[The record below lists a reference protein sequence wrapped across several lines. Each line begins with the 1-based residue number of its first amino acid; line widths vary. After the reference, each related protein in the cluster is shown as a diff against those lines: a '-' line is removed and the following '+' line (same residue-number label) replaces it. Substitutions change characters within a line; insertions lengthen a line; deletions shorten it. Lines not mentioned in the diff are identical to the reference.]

1 MAVLRLLISCSVL
14 TFVFLVVTFV
24 HRPWL
29 ICGILMDPHWSITN
43 IYHLIYYDPT
53 SKLQNNNYHIN
64 HEHFTVCKA
73 LMFKQDYSRLKSHCW
88 LIRLVTLTS
97 RRALSPV
104 YKLTCAEVW
113 QGLTNNEHTITR
125 KLSIFQCLSNC
136 NYPFHKSC
144 CKCSYECNKFL
155 RYVNT
160 SMDIFV
166 KRYSCSIWYISMIIS
181 TYKLYNVII
190 IYWYG
195 LIRKTG
201 KCSIPMDLTWNVWYY
216 MEIIEI

>member
-1 MAVLRLLISCSVL
+1 MFWRKNVSVKQNLISYRQVSTVWMLWHDLYFRMHSMAVLRLLISCSVL

-88 LIRLVTLTS
+88 LIRLVTFTWG
-97 RRALSPV
+97 RALS
-104 YKLTCAEVW
+104 
-113 QGLTNNEHTITR
+113 
-125 KLSIFQCLSNC
+125 LSIQAHLCRSVTRFD
-136 NYPFHKSC
+136 K
-144 CKCSYECNKFL
+144 
-155 RYVNT
+155 
-160 SMDIFV
+160 
-166 KRYSCSIWYISMIIS
+166 
-181 TYKLYNVII
+181 
-190 IYWYG
+190 
-195 LIRKTG
+195 
-201 KCSIPMDLTWNVWYY
+201 
-216 MEIIEI
+216 